1 MVPFQVLQ
9 GHLRPRLA
17 GAAQAGSVER
27 GQTLG
32 ATQQRPRSHRVV
44 HVVVWSGDGGGVQRD
59 PAEPSPLQEGGAP
72 FGAGCGCLG
81 LLFRE
86 HSRGLF
92 RAGRQ
97 GRGTRGPSAGR
108 RGPGLHG
115 AGVRSRPGRRP
126 GPPQSPRCQMPH
138 SGLPRRREDGAVR
151 PARPLGPC
159 APPSLSP
166 QHPCLSQGGLYPAHF
181 TGEGTGARRETH
193 CCGLRVLSGTGGNRA
208 RRPPPAALPPAG
220 PTAASGAP
228 ETGCSRRVGRC
239 PSPGPLVEQAAAPPL
254 IHLQPPAQARG
265 APATGGPAAPRG
277 LWLCVLVPSAAR
289 CHWQAHLPP
298 PRRCPR
304 PGRSA
309 SSLLQEAFLGPCS
322 LDGPCASRGVGCL
335 PLPSGC
341 VGPGASCVPCQ
352 ASARLEHETATP
364 WGPRKVGARLLPG
377 HGWGATVV
385 GDGGCPALGPGRGVE
400 PRLTSLRERSCW
412 DSRSRCRFPMRG
424 SGCGPGGQC
433 GSGRGPRGPARSSTQ
448 SPTSPRSPSTSASRA
463 MPTALPGPPFCPAPY
478 RPPEGCVGTP
488 PTPPPRE
495 CGTSSLQ
502 GQPDSLK

>member
-166 QHPCLSQGGLYPAHF
+166 QHPCLRQGGLYPAHF

-193 CCGLRVLSGTGGNRA
+193 CCGLRVLSGTGGNRPAGRPLPLCPRQA
-208 RRPPPAALPPAG
+208 RRPPLGPQKLGAVAAWGAAQAQAPWWSRPQPLLLSTCSLRPRPEAPRPQAAQLPLG
-220 PTAASGAP
+220 GCGSVCWSLLLLGA
-228 ETGCSRRVGRC
+228 TGRRTC
-239 PSPGPLVEQAAAPPL
+239 LLPAAAPDL
-254 IHLQPPAQARG
+254 AVLQALSSRKPSW
-265 APATGGPAAPRG
+265 APAPWMAH
-277 LWLCVLVPSAAR
+277 VLLV
-289 CHWQAHLPP
+289 
-298 PRRCPR
+298 
-304 PGRSA
+304 
-309 SSLLQEAFLGPCS
+309 
-322 LDGPCASRGVGCL
+322 
-335 PLPSGC
+335 
-341 VGPGASCVPCQ
+341 
-352 ASARLEHETATP
+352 
-364 WGPRKVGARLLPG
+364 
-377 HGWGATVV
+377 GWGV
-385 GDGGCPALGPGRGVE
+385 
-400 PRLTSLRERSCW
+400 SL
-412 DSRSRCRFPMRG
+412 FP
-424 SGCGPGGQC
+424 Q
-433 GSGRGPRGPARSSTQ
+433 A
-448 SPTSPRSPSTSASRA
+448 A
-463 MPTALPGPPFCPAPY
+463 
-478 RPPEGCVGTP
+478 
-488 PTPPPRE
+488 
-495 CGTSSLQ
+495 
-502 GQPDSLK
+502 